1 MSDSVIVKSDL
12 VNEIHETL
20 GLNQRES
27 KDFVENFFEQIR
39 TTLENHEEVKLS
51 GFGSYGVRHKFPRPG
66 RNPRTKD
73 AVTISER
80 WVVTF
85 RASNKLRKRVANY
98 KRPDTFN

>member
-39 TTLENHEEVKLS
+39 
-51 GFGSYGVRHKFPRPG
+51 G
-66 RNPRTKD
+66 D
-73 AVTISER
+73 AGKT
-80 WVVTF
+80 
-85 RASNKLRKRVANY
+85 
-98 KRPDTFN
+98 